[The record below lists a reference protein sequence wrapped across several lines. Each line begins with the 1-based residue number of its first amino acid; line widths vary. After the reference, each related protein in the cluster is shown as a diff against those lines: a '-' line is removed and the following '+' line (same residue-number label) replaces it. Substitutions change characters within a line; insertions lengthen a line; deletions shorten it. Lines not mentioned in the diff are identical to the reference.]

1 VQPVHTTREVIHPA
15 ESVHQATNVP
25 IRRLAQLS
33 VVTLNTLLWAKAPV
47 QPVQKVTVAATP
59 CSLLSV
65 ALQEPGLD
73 LMMDTAKSAQPEAN
87 ARTVKNPPSLAIS
100 TPPDLQRPNWVSQ
113 LDSRKL
119 ITQLLLRDANT
130 ATFGMAQMAAL
141 SVLLESTAPI
151 LQRQLESPV

>member
-1 VQPVHTTREVIHPA
+1 
-15 ESVHQATNVP
+15 
-25 IRRLAQLS
+25 
-33 VVTLNTLLWAKAPV
+33 
-47 QPVQKVTVAATP
+47 
-59 CSLLSV
+59 
-65 ALQEPGLD
+65 
-73 LMMDTAKSAQPEAN
+73 MDTAKSAQPEAN
-87 ARTVKNPPSLAIS
+87 ARTVKNPPSLVIS

-130 ATFGMAQMAAL
+130 ATSGMAQMAAL